1 VDEIG
6 ENDASY
12 TTRFT
17 RDDGGWSEA
26 ADESATVDI
35 ARGRLRID
43 IDEAQ
48 WLAWSENAEQRDDF
62 LIEADAALTEGNTPA
77 EIGIAFRI
85 IDGSNFYLMAIDNTG
100 RASLWKKTDDQWHVL
115 SAWAK
120 DDAIETFA
128 GAENRIGVL
137 AEGSSL
143 SAIVNGKVVASV
155 EDDSFAEGATALAL
169 GSFGS
174 PGVSATFDNVSL
186 WDLGR

>member
-6 ENDASY
+6 ENDATY

-17 RDDGGWSEA
+17 SDDGVWSEA
-26 ADESATVDI
+26 ADESATIDL

-43 IDEAQ
+43 VDEAQ
-48 WLAWSENAEQRDDF
+48 WLAWSENAEVRSDF
-62 LIEADAALTEGNTPA
+62 LLEVDAALAENNTPA

-85 IDGSNFYLMAIDNTG
+85 VDGSNFYLMAIDNTG
-100 RASLWKKTDDQWHVL
+100 RASLWKKADGQWQAL

-120 DDAIETFA
+120 DEAIETFA

-137 AEGSSL
+137 AEGGTL

-155 EDDSFAEGATALAL
+155 EDASFAEGATALSA

-174 PGVSATFDNVSL
+174 PGVSATFDNVAL
-186 WDLGR
+186 WDLEQ